1 MGTQPRALRENYT
14 NAAEHTL
21 ISKSSQWSGNIRK
34 IMISNNSANP
44 ATGVHVHIYDGTTT
58 YYYCKNVTIPSGTT
72 LVLDD
77 SVGFNSEV
85 FDLKVTNAGTSPDI
99 TVIIK

>member
-1 MGTQPRALRENYT
+1 MAQPKILRENYT

-21 ISKSSQWSGNIRK
+21 ISKNSRWTGNIRK
-34 IMISNNSANP
+34 ITISNNSANP
-44 ATGVHVHIYDGTTT
+44 ATGVHVHIHDGTTT
-58 YYYCKNVTIPSGTT
+58 YYYCKNVTIPSGVT
-72 LVLDD
+72 LVLNDNLA
-77 SVGFNSEV
+77 FNHEL